1 MKTETSAKRFIFPD
15 IEPFLCPNERITLEQ
30 SIHNYRKALIDT
42 GNCYCIAYA
51 NKLLE
56 YLEATPN
63 IKDFSQYVAH
73 MKKWKKQNNYNFEF
87 DFFMRKKSFIKYNE
101 KIRLYI
107 LKALD
112 AKTFEER
119 EKFSLDRI
127 CDVIGVRGILDF
139 GKEDSAKTIDMC
151 YKFLNE
157 TINFFTKEKGY
168 TIKLAEPLVDVGFC
182 AKEHPNVVVPK
193 ESKILEAFDV
203 NVKDYYLTP
212 KKNGYQSLH
221 IVFKSPK
228 GIPIEIQI
236 RTFATHMRVEFEPS
250 CNHDSHDNARY
261 PERINLNL
269 DKINI
274 SGFGYYAPGKVFDTV
289 SLIQSIDPFV
299 NF

>member
-1 MKTETSAKRFIFPD
+1 MKTETSANQFIFPD
-15 IEPFLCPNERITLEQ
+15 IEPFLCPDEPITLEKAIQ
-30 SIHNYRKALIDT
+30 NYRKVLIDT
-42 GNCYCIAYA
+42 GNSYLIAYA

-56 YLEATPN
+56 YFETAPSK
-63 IKDFSQYVAH
+63 KDISQYTAH
-73 MKKWKKQNNYNFEF
+73 MKKWKKENNYNFTF
-87 DFFMRKKSFIKYNE
+87 YVSKRKKSFIKFNE
-101 KIRLYI
+101 KIRLFI
-107 LKALD
+107 LKALN

-119 EKFSLDRI
+119 EKYSLDRI
-127 CDVIGVRGILDF
+127 CDIYGIRLILDF
-139 GKEDSAKTIDMC
+139 GKKDSTEAIDMC